1 MSCNRQALADALGL
15 STTKEL
21 LAEQL
26 ASFGIKN
33 SSDPFVLVNCLGVK
47 SQADAAALI
56 INLGVHDP
64 GVITMILQLAFPG
77 SRVGARHGPHYL
89 SLARTGKLAG
99 ITNRNIVHRVRQ
111 QRGAAKSDVVM
122 AAMMNSVTSAAE
134 VTTPTDAEL
143 EAEAESYVE
152 EFELVSDVQAAPVS
166 VDEVIALSLDGNGT
180 TAAVVP
186 TVVVPPDAETAMAEG
201 LASLDEERTIEPA
214 AESTPV
220 VSREDALKAMSR
232 KELVAECKRIGV
244 KANGKDADLIA
255 RILAA

>member
-143 EAEAESYVE
+143 EA
-152 EFELVSDVQAAPVS
+152 APVS